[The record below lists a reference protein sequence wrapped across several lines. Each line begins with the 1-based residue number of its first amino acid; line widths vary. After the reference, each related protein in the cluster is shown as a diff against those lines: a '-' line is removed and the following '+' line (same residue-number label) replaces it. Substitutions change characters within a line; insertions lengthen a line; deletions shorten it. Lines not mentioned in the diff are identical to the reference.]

1 MPQLAQATI
10 VRAWRYAKTPQRI
23 EYIVLGPDGSERHCW
38 VEQPAPLY
46 QVLDDH
52 LNAVGYTGPQSDE
65 EH

>member
-1 MPQLAQATI
+1 MPRLDSATI
-10 VRAWRYAKTPQRI
+10 VRAWRHTKTPQRI
-23 EYIVLGPDGSERHCW
+23 EYIVLGPGGAERRCW

-52 LNAVGYTGPQSDE
+52 LKAVGYSGPRSDE